1 MRFRNLVWLAAA
13 MGLAAGIPVGATPR
27 RIVSLS
33 LCADQYLLALADRSQ
48 IVALNRFSHD
58 PGMSWGVARARGL
71 PAIRG
76 TAEEM
81 LTLKPDLVFTSGFGT
96 PAALAVLRSRK
107 VRIVDL
113 PRDDRLE
120 SIESTTRLVAATIG
134 HPKRGEVLI
143 AQMRR
148 RLAGLGLPPGGG
160 RTAAFYQRR
169 GYLTGQ
175 GTLIDEMMRHAG
187 LVNLAQRLHRPML
200 SYLSVEQMAVA
211 RPDFLLIENGP
222 EIRDRGTEMLQHPLL
237 ARVIPASRR
246 IFIPE
251 ALTTCGGPSYPD
263 AMARLVGGIRSADA
277 AALPR
282 RITVGRQR
290 VSPLSP
296 RYLSSR

>member
-1 MRFRNLVWLAAA
+1 MRFRNLRWLAAA
-13 MGLAAGIPVGATPR
+13 LALTAGVPVGAAPR

-96 PAALAVLRSRK
+96 PAALAVLQSRNVK
-107 VRIVDL
+107 VIDL
-113 PRDDRLE
+113 PWDDRIE
-120 SIESTTRLVAATIG
+120 SIESTTRLVAAAIG
-134 HPKRGEVLI
+134 RPQRGEALI

-148 RLAGLGLPPGGG
+148 RLAALGMPPGRG

-187 LVNLAQRLHRPML
+187 LVNLAQKLHRPML
-200 SYLSVEQMAVA
+200 SHLSIEQMAVA
-211 RPDFLLIENGP
+211 RPDFLLVENGS
-222 EIRDRGTEMLQHPLL
+222 EIRDRGTELLQHPLL

-263 AMARLVGGIRSADA
+263 AMARLVEGIRAADA
-277 AALPR
+277 GAL
-282 RITVGRQR
+282 T
-290 VSPLSP
+290 PLP
-296 RYLSSR
+296 

>member
-1 MRFRNLVWLAAA
+1 MAVFAGVPIGAA
-13 MGLAAGIPVGATPR
+13 PK

-33 LCADQYLLALADRSQ
+33 LCADQYLLALADRKQ

-96 PAALAVLRSRK
+96 PTALAALRSRNVK
-107 VRIVDL
+107 IVDL
-113 PRDDRLE
+113 PRDDRFE
-120 SIESTTRLVAATIG
+120 SIESTTRLVAAAVG
-134 HPKRGEVLI
+134 HRQRGEALI

-148 RLAGLGLPPGGG
+148 RLAALGPAPGRG

-175 GTLIDEMMRHAG
+175 GTLVDEMMRHAG
-187 LVNLAQRLHRPML
+187 LVNLAEKLHRPML
-200 SYLSVEQMAVA
+200 SYLSIEEMAVA
-211 RPDFLLIENGP
+211 RPDFLLVENGP

-263 AMARLVGGIRSADA
+263 AMARLFGGIRA
-277 AALPR
+277 AGAARSPA
-282 RITVGRQR
+282 GERQR
-290 VSPLSP
+290 VWPSSP